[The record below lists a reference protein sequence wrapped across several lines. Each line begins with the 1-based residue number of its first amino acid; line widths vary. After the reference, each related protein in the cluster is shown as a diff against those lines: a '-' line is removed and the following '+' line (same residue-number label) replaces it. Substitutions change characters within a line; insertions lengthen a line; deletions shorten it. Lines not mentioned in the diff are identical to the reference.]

1 MKKNIFVLFV
11 ITVLSITSCS
21 FTTKKFDADSDKDK
35 VLIELISFVI
45 NQGHYD
51 MKSMN
56 DDFSEAVY
64 KDFMGTL
71 DPMKRYF
78 TQKQI
83 KDLNAY
89 KTEIDDAI
97 KGRDI
102 TFFNQAYENLQSQM
116 EATKGFYIEILDQ
129 PFNFGKDEMIST
141 DYDELNYAKN
151 NRELKERWRKQLK
164 FTTLSNYIDL
174 VEEQEQRQKDEDN
187 FEPKPLDSLEV
198 EARELTRKSLKNFY
212 STMSDLERKD
222 WFGIYVNS
230 IVSQFDPHTNYLA
243 PQDKER
249 FDISMS
255 GKLEGI
261 GARLQKQTNNIKI
274 VEIISGGPAWKNG
287 KLEVGDVIQKVK
299 QEDEDQAVTITGMRL
314 SDAVELI
321 KGPKSTMVTL
331 TVKKVDGK
339 IENISIVRDVVEIE
353 ETYAKT
359 AVTKKE
365 NHNYGIINL
374 PKFYFDVNNYKNRNA
389 ASDIKKEIERLNQ
402 ENVEGL
408 VIDLR
413 NNGGGSLSTVVDIA
427 GFFIKNGPVVQ
438 VRDRKNDVEVLKDTD
453 RNILWNKPLVILV
466 NELSASASEILA
478 AAMQDYKRAIIIG
491 SKQTYGKG
499 TVQNVVD
506 LNRWM
511 KNSTFGDMGALKITT
526 QKFYRINGGSTQL
539 KGVESD
545 VPVPDRYSYIDIGE
559 RDYENPMPWDK
570 IAAASYSPWNG
581 YKNYDEVIKNS
592 IKRLNQNKVLQLI
605 DENAQWIKSQRDM
618 NTFSL
623 NYEIY
628 RADQEDMRQ
637 QSERFEDINNYSNNL
652 EFKALPYEM
661 AKFESD
667 SALAEKRNRWYKSLS
682 KDAYVK
688 EAIQVLSELETN
700 ADYKV
705 AEKSIKP

>member
-21 FTTKKFDADSDKDK
+21 FTTKKFDSDSDKDK

-51 MKSMN
+51 MKAM
-56 DDFSEAVY
+56 DDAFSKALY

-83 KDLNAY
+83 KDLTAY
-89 KTEIDDAI
+89 KTELDDAI
-97 KGRDI
+97 KGKDI
-102 TFFNQAYENLQSQM
+102 SFFNQAHQDLQTQM
-116 EATKGFYIEILDQ
+116 KVTEDFYVEILDK
-129 PFNFGKDEMIST
+129 PFDFSKDENIST

-164 FTTLSNYIDL
+164 FTTLSNYTDL
-174 VEEQEQRQKDEDN
+174 VEEQEQRQKDEDD
-187 FEPKPLDSLEV
+187 FEPKSLDSLEI

-222 WFGIYVNS
+222 WFGIYINS

-299 QEDEDQAVTITGMRL
+299 QEDEGQPVTITGMRL

-321 KGPKSTMVTL
+321 KGPKSTVVTL

-408 VIDLR
+408 IIDLR

-570 IAAASYSPWNG
+570 IAAASYSAWDG

-605 DENAQWIKSQRDM
+605 DDNAKWIKSQRDM

-628 RADQEDMRQ
+628 RAEQDDMRQ
-637 QSERFEDINNYSNNL
+637 QSERFEEINDYSNNL
-652 EFKALPYEM
+652 DFKALPYEM
-661 AKFESD
+661 AKFKSD
-667 SALAEKRNRWYKSLS
+667 TALAEKRKRWYKSLS
-682 KDAYVK
+682 KDAYVE
-688 EAIQVLSELETN
+688 EAIQVLSELETKVN
-700 ADYKV
+700 YKV
-705 AEKSIKP
+705 AEKSVKP